1 METARGNTA
10 ESARYRSLAPGCSRH
25 PQHRASL
32 ANEAEGSQNGCRSD
46 FDFNKPILRVQRKSI
61 AASERFV
68 LLSLAMDQTE
78 DELKRALRTVKR
90 SLETV
95 ETVTISPEEATK
107 VLFSAVYQLLFLVE
121 KLVDEQSR
129 SRRL

>member
-1 METARGNTA
+1 
-10 ESARYRSLAPGCSRH
+10 
-25 PQHRASL
+25 
-32 ANEAEGSQNGCRSD
+32 
-46 FDFNKPILRVQRKSI
+46 VQRKSI

>member
-1 METARGNTA
+1 
-10 ESARYRSLAPGCSRH
+10 
-25 PQHRASL
+25 
-32 ANEAEGSQNGCRSD
+32 
-46 FDFNKPILRVQRKSI
+46 
-61 AASERFV
+61 
-68 LLSLAMDQTE
+68 MDQTE

-95 ETVTISPEEATK
+95 ETVPISPEEATK